1 MKITIKAIG
10 KLKSPEMKSLIKIYE
25 KRLSFTFTFS
35 WEEYEVKKKLS
46 GDLLKKAEASLLHEK
61 LSSEDFVIVL
71 DERGKNITSPEL
83 ATLLSNQ
90 HFQSSRPVVFIIG
103 GAEGL
108 SAEIHQRA
116 NYTLSLGKLT
126 WPHMMVRL
134 MLIEQLYRAQQI
146 IAGHPYHK
154 D

>member
-1 MKITIKAIG
+1 MKISIKAIG
-10 KLKSPEMKSLIKIYE
+10 RLKSPEIKSHIKTYE
-25 KRLSFTFTFS
+25 KRLSYTLL
-35 WEEYEVKKKLS
+35 WEELEVKKKLT
-46 GDLLKKAEASLLHEK
+46 GDLLKKAEATLLLDK
-61 LSSEDFVIVL
+61 LPSQAFVITL
-71 DERGKNITSPEL
+71 DERGKNITSPEF
-83 ATLLSNQ
+83 ASLLSEQ
-90 HFQSSRPVVFIIG
+90 AFQSARQIVFIIG

-108 SAEIHQRA
+108 APEIHKRA

-134 MLIEQLYRAQQI
+134 MLTEQLYRAQQI